1 MKLDKN
7 TVIDLINRKV
17 PKIFIYFYDAWCSW
31 LKLSIS
37 EEFEISQDLV
47 KMDLSSSPFDVYVE
61 KNDYEKFAWSIIT
74 KTVTADHT
82 WKEKV
87 RYIFSNPNLVE
98 DRCWC
103 WTSFS
108 FEKKAP
114 KLNLDKLSELKKNF
128 KNNNN

>member
-17 PKIFIYFYDAWCSW
+17 SKIFIYFYDAWCSW
-31 LKLSIS
+31 LKLNIT
-37 EEFEISQDLV
+37 EEFEINDDLQ
-47 KMDLSSSPFDVYVE
+47 KMDLSTSPFDVYVE
-61 KNDYEKFAWSIIT
+61 KKDYDKFSWAIIT
-74 KTVTADHT
+74 KTVVADHT

-87 RYIFSNPNLVE
+87 RYIFSNKSVE

-103 WTSFS
+103 GSSFS
-108 FEKKAP
+108 FEKKKP

-128 KNNNN
+128 KNNNNK